1 MLDMMK
7 MMRKIKEAQEKMKKI
22 KDELDTIELKSESG
36 AGLVSVHINGKKEIL
51 SINID
56 KSILDEK
63 EMLQDLVV
71 AATNKALNDI
81 DIKIKEHMKEK
92 TGDILPNIPGFDMG
106 NLFKWLNQQKK

>member
-7 MMRKIKEAQEKMKKI
+7 MMGKIKEAQEKMKKI

-106 NLFKWLNQQKK
+106 NLFK

>member
-7 MMRKIKEAQEKMKKI
+7 MMGKIKEAQEKMKKI

-36 AGLVSVHINGKKEIL
+36 AGLVSVHINGKKEIF

-106 NLFKWLNQQKK
+106 NLFK

>member
-7 MMRKIKEAQEKMKKI
+7 MMGKIKEAQEKMKKI

-106 NLFKWLNQQKK
+106 NFFK

>member
-7 MMRKIKEAQEKMKKI
+7 MMGKIKEAQEKMKRI

-106 NLFKWLNQQKK
+106 NFFK

>member
-1 MLDMMK
+1 MMK
-7 MMRKIKEAQEKMKKI
+7 MMGKIKEAQEKMKKI

-106 NLFKWLNQQKK
+106 NFFK

>member
-7 MMRKIKEAQEKMKKI
+7 MMGKIKEAQEKMKKI

-92 TGDILPNIPGFDMG
+92 TGDFLPNIPGFDMG
-106 NLFKWLNQQKK
+106 NLFK

>member
-7 MMRKIKEAQEKMKKI
+7 MMGKIKEAQEKMKKI

-36 AGLVSVHINGKKEIL
+36 AGLVSVHIKGKKEIL

-106 NLFKWLNQQKK
+106 NLFK

>member
-7 MMRKIKEAQEKMKKI
+7 MMGKIKEAQEKMKKI

-81 DIKIKEHMKEK
+81 DVKIKEHMKEK

-106 NLFKWLNQQKK
+106 NLFKWLNQ

>member
-7 MMRKIKEAQEKMKKI
+7 MMGKIKEAQEKMKKI

-63 EMLQDLVV
+63 EIIYDNIEIGKILIFEKFPFAIIKFKDKNFNFDQNYKCGN
-71 AATNKALNDI
+71 AT
-81 DIKIKEHMKEK
+81 IKIKK
-92 TGDILPNIPGFDMG
+92 PNWI
-106 NLFKWLNQQKK
+106 N

>member
-7 MMRKIKEAQEKMKKI
+7 MMGKIKEAQEKMKKI

-92 TGDILPNIPGFDMG
+92 TGDIIPNIPGFDMG
-106 NLFKWLNQQKK
+106 NLFK

>member
-7 MMRKIKEAQEKMKKI
+7 MMGKIKEAQEKMKKI

-81 DIKIKEHMKEK
+81 DIKIKEHMKKK

-106 NLFKWLNQQKK
+106 NLFK

>member
-7 MMRKIKEAQEKMKKI
+7 MMVKIKEAQEKMKKI

-106 NLFKWLNQQKK
+106 NLFK

>member
-7 MMRKIKEAQEKMKKI
+7 MMGKIKEAQEKMKKI

-92 TGDILPNIPGFDMG
+92 TGDILPNIPGFDIG
-106 NLFKWLNQQKK
+106 NLFK

>member
-7 MMRKIKEAQEKMKKI
+7 MMGKIKEAQEKMKKI
-22 KDELDTIELKSESG
+22 KDELDNIELKSESG

-106 NLFKWLNQQKK
+106 NLFK

>member
-7 MMRKIKEAQEKMKKI
+7 MMGKIKEAQEKMKKI

-71 AATNKALNDI
+71 AATNKALNDRI
-81 DIKIKEHMKEK
+81 PQDEIIEFNDMMKNLSIKIK
-92 TGDILPNIPGFDMG
+92 NSR
-106 NLFKWLNQQKK
+106 NKKRTKLVK

>member
-7 MMRKIKEAQEKMKKI
+7 MMGKIKEAQEKMKKI

-92 TGDILPNIPGFDMG
+92 TGDIHPNIPGFDMG
-106 NLFKWLNQQKK
+106 NFFK

>member
-7 MMRKIKEAQEKMKKI
+7 MMVKIKEAQEKMKKI

-81 DIKIKEHMKEK
+81 DEVVKKVKK
-92 TGDILPNIPGFDMG
+92 
-106 NLFKWLNQQKK
+106 KLNYNYEEL

>member
-7 MMRKIKEAQEKMKKI
+7 MMGKIKEAQEKMKKI

-71 AATNKALNDI
+71 PATNKALNDI

-106 NLFKWLNQQKK
+106 NFFK